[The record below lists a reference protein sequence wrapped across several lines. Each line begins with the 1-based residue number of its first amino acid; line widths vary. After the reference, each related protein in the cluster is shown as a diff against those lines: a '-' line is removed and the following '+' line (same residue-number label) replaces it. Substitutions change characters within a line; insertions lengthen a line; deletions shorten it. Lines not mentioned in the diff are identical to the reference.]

1 MFKSELIVK
10 RDVSNDNAWIVQEPL
25 VWEDDKYEI
34 KVLRGFDFDFASIP
48 KIITNILPKNGQEYD
63 RAACLHDA
71 LYASQWLP
79 KAECDRLFYEAM
91 LSDGVSKYRAWTMYT
106 AVRLFG
112 HSAYKDNNRAEGDY
126 YRKLVVVGQKG

>member
-71 LYASQWLP
+71 LYASRWLP
-79 KAECDRLFYEAM
+79 KAECDRLFYDAM
-91 LSDGVSKYRAWTMYT
+91 IEDGVSKVRAWSMYQ
-106 AVRLFG
+106 AVKWFG
-112 HSAYKDNNRAEGDY
+112 HSAYKDGDEAETVKYKMLTVAG
-126 YRKLVVVGQKG
+126 KKG

>member
-34 KVLRGFDFDFASIP
+34 KVLRGFDFDFASTP
-48 KIITNILPKNGQEYD
+48 KVITNILPKNGQEYD

-79 KAECDRLFYEAM
+79 RTVCDKLFYDAM
-91 LSDGVSKYRAWTMYT
+91 IADGVNKAKAWSMYT

-112 HSAYKDNNRAEGDY
+112 YNAYKNNNKSEVEY
-126 YRKLVVVGQKG
+126 YRKLVVVGIKQ